1 MTKYED
7 KIHYYQDGNNDIF
20 SIRGTKDMYD
30 LLDDIGIANEMLTTV
45 SNPVNDVK
53 VRNYYSFIK
62 SLQRPHA
69 KTIVVG
75 HSLGSIELN
84 KLLKFKDLVIDK
96 SYGYAY
102 TSTLPVDEKY
112 TKVFSYDKDP
122 LHMPQNKPNYFTL
135 KKDVGINI
143 NPFYY
148 YHGIQNYT

>member
-62 SLQRPHA
+62 SFQRPHA
-69 KTIVVG
+69 KTIVVA
-75 HSLGSIELN
+75 HSLGSIE
-84 KLLKFKDLVIDK
+84 
-96 SYGYAY
+96 
-102 TSTLPVDEKY
+102 
-112 TKVFSYDKDP
+112 FSP
-122 LHMPQNKPNYFTL
+122 T
-135 KKDVGINI
+135 
-143 NPFYY
+143 
-148 YHGIQNYT
+148 